1 MGVSEDSE
9 SIVSGR
15 VVTREEG
22 ILPLTIDLCSGRAG
36 AGEYFK
42 YAKIVTI
49 VYHDLYHVLTELV
62 DNEDYIIT

>member
-15 VVTREEG
+15 VVTRMSS
-22 ILPLTIDLCSGRAG
+22 ILPLTIDLCSGRAR
-36 AGEYFK
+36 AWEHIK

-49 VYHDLYHVLTELV
+49 VYHD
-62 DNEDYIIT
+62 

>member
-22 ILPLTIDLCSGRAG
+22 TLPLTVDLCSGRVG
-36 AGEYFK
+36 AGENFEH
-42 YAKIVTI
+42 AEIVTI
-49 VYHDLYHVLTELV
+49 VYHD
-62 DNEDYIIT
+62 